1 MTDEE
6 ILLQILE
13 QLKATNA
20 KLDRANDLL
29 ETLVSQAGLFH

>member
-20 KLDRANDLL
+20 KLDRANDQL
-29 ETLVSQAGLFH
+29 ETLIAQAGLLH